1 MHSLWRHRSVQSH
14 MHLVQKTSVYSCEQC
29 INQSNWSVLT
39 DTLRWRRARTTK
51 ACLCNKCYRKHSD
64 ENRICAVCGSTGW
77 CWPPEL
83 RANTES
89 CHALL
94 SHIESN
100 LEQKCTASH
109 NNMYNTCTAVTC
121 HTHTHTHKCCS
132 IKFNLASSI
141 SRQDLLSCCD
151 IAAETGYWY
160 NAKPEGNQYGRF
172 FCAKC
177 HKTSCKEPEEGGPC
191 ASCNAAG
198 DRACLVAR
206 CLAHGRTSYQEFL
219 MTVTLCATYVRMVT

>member
-1 MHSLWRHRSVQSH
+1 
-14 MHLVQKTSVYSCEQC
+14 MHLAQKISVFSCVQCVD
-29 INQSNWSVLT
+29 QSKWSVLT
-39 DTLRWRRARTTK
+39 DTNRWRRARTTK

-83 RANTES
+83 KAEAEL

-109 NNMYNTCTAVTC
+109 SIMYSACTAVTC
-121 HTHTHTHKCCS
+121 NT
-132 IKFNLASSI
+132 NVDLSSLI
-141 SRQDLLSCCD
+141 SGQDLLSCCD
-151 IAAETGYWY
+151 IAAETGHWY

-198 DRACLVAR
+198 DLACLVAR
-206 CLAHGRTSYQEFL
+206 CIAHGRVSYWEFL
-219 MTVTLCATYVRMVT
+219 MVVTLHATYVGMDKLYCSRCVLQGQPK